1 MVGLIAIAGGTEE
14 QMITTPA
21 DETRLKA
28 LLKEAL
34 VEVLEQRREWFS
46 ALMAE
51 ALEDAALVQAMKE
64 GETTDLVSRDEIFAL
79 LEAKR

>member
-1 MVGLIAIAGGTEE
+1 MTVTLS
-14 QMITTPA
+14 

-46 ALMAE
+46 MLLAE
-51 ALEDAALVQAMKE
+51 ALEDSAFVQAIKE
-64 GETTDLVSRDEIFAL
+64 GEATEIVGRDEIFAL
-79 LEAKR
+79 LGAKR

>member
-1 MVGLIAIAGGTEE
+1 MEE
-14 QMITTPA
+14 PMAVTLS

-46 ALMAE
+46 TLVAE
-51 ALEDAALVQAMKE
+51 AIEDIALVQAIKA
-64 GETTDLVSRDEIFAL
+64 GETTEIVSRDDIFEL
-79 LEAKR
+79 LER

>member
-1 MVGLIAIAGGTEE
+1 MEE
-14 QMITTPA
+14 HMAMTLS

-46 ALMAE
+46 TLLTE
-51 ALEDAALVQAMKE
+51 ALEDIALVQAIKE
-64 GETTDLVSRDEIFAL
+64 GETTDIVSRDEIFDL
-79 LEAKR
+79 LGT

>member
-1 MVGLIAIAGGTEE
+1 MAVTLS
-14 QMITTPA
+14 

-46 ALMAE
+46 TLVAE
-51 ALEDAALVQAMKE
+51 ALEDIALVQAIKA
-64 GETTDLVSRDEIFAL
+64 GETSEIVSRDEIFGL
-79 LEAKR
+79 LEK

>member
-1 MVGLIAIAGGTEE
+1 MTVTLS
-14 QMITTPA
+14 

-34 VEVLEQRREWFS
+34 VEVLEQRRDWFS

-51 ALEDAALVQAMKE
+51 ALEDSAFVHAIKE
-64 GETTDLVSRDEIFAL
+64 GEATEIVSRDEIFAL
-79 LEAKR
+79 LGAKR

>member
-1 MVGLIAIAGGTEE
+1 MEE
-14 QMITTPA
+14 LMAVTLS

-46 ALMAE
+46 TLVAE
-51 ALEDAALVQAMKE
+51 ALEDIALVQAIKE
-64 GETTDLVSRDEIFAL
+64 GETTEIVSRDEIFDL
-79 LEAKR
+79 LGA

>member
-1 MVGLIAIAGGTEE
+1 MAMTLS
-14 QMITTPA
+14 

-51 ALEDAALVQAMKE
+51 ALEDIALVQAIKE
-64 GETTDLVSRDEIFAL
+64 GETTEIVSRDEIFEL
-79 LEAKR
+79 LGAER

>member
-1 MVGLIAIAGGTEE
+1 MEATMTVTLS
-14 QMITTPA
+14 

-51 ALEDAALVQAMKE
+51 ALEDNAFVQAIKE
-64 GETTDLVSRDEIFAL
+64 GEATEIVSREEIFAL
-79 LEAKR
+79 LGAKR

>member
-1 MVGLIAIAGGTEE
+1 MEE
-14 QMITTPA
+14 HMAVTLS

-46 ALMAE
+46 TLVAE
-51 ALEDAALVQAMKE
+51 ALEDIALVQAIKE
-64 GETTDLVSRDEIFAL
+64 GETTEIVSRDEIFDL
-79 LEAKR
+79 LEA

>member
-1 MVGLIAIAGGTEE
+1 MDMTIS
-14 QMITTPA
+14 

-46 ALMAE
+46 ELMAE
-51 ALEDAALVQAMKE
+51 ALEDSALVQAIQE
-64 GETTDLVSRDEIFAL
+64 GEKTETVSRDEIFAL
-79 LEAKR
+79 LGAKQ

>member
-1 MVGLIAIAGGTEE
+1 MEE
-14 QMITTPA
+14 HMTVTLS

-46 ALMAE
+46 TLVAE
-51 ALEDAALVQAMKE
+51 ALEDIALVQAIKE
-64 GETTDLVSRDEIFAL
+64 GETTEIVSRDEIFDL
-79 LEAKR
+79 LGA

>member
-1 MVGLIAIAGGTEE
+1 MAVTLS
-14 QMITTPA
+14 

-46 ALMAE
+46 TLVAE
-51 ALEDAALVQAMKE
+51 ALEDIALVQAIKE
-64 GETTDLVSRDEIFAL
+64 GETTEIVSRDEIFDL
-79 LEAKR
+79 LEA

>member
-1 MVGLIAIAGGTEE
+1 MTVTLS
-14 QMITTPA
+14 

-51 ALEDAALVQAMKE
+51 ALEDSAFVQAIKE
-64 GETTDLVSRDEIFAL
+64 GEATAIVSRDEIFAL
-79 LEAKR
+79 LGAKR

>member
-1 MVGLIAIAGGTEE
+1 MEE
-14 QMITTPA
+14 HMAVTLS

-46 ALMAE
+46 TLVVE
-51 ALEDAALVQAMKE
+51 ALEDIALVQAIKE
-64 GETTDLVSRDEIFAL
+64 GETSEIVSRDEIFDL
-79 LEAKR
+79 LGA

>member
-1 MVGLIAIAGGTEE
+1 M
-14 QMITTPA
+14 TTAFA

-46 ALMAE
+46 ALVAE
-51 ALEDAALVQAMKE
+51 ALEDVALVQAIKE
-64 GETTDLVSRDEIFAL
+64 GELTEIVSRDEIFDL
-79 LEAKR
+79 LGAAR

>member
-1 MVGLIAIAGGTEE
+1 MNADYSCQFDGGNMAVTLS
-14 QMITTPA
+14 

-51 ALEDAALVQAMKE
+51 ALEDIALVQAIKE
-64 GETTDLVSRDEIFAL
+64 GETTEIVSRDEIFDL
-79 LEAKR
+79 LGA

>member
-1 MVGLIAIAGGTEE
+1 MAVTLS
-14 QMITTPA
+14 

-46 ALMAE
+46 SLVAE
-51 ALEDAALVQAMKE
+51 ALEDIALVQAIKE
-64 GETTDLVSRDEIFAL
+64 GEATEIVSRDEIFDL
-79 LEAKR
+79 LGA

>member
-1 MVGLIAIAGGTEE
+1 MMSVAVVDVMEANMAVTLS
-14 QMITTPA
+14 

-51 ALEDAALVQAMKE
+51 ALEDIALVQAIKE
-64 GETTDLVSRDEIFAL
+64 GETTEIVSRDEIFEL
-79 LEAKR
+79 LGAER